1 MAVRKVELSGSN
13 LGPIASMATA
23 GAHGLALAEHFGQFG
38 EVRRHAAGLVLG
50 EQLGRRAPPGFVLE
64 MIRAATPAATRMI
77 E

>member
-1 MAVRKVELSGSN
+1 
-13 LGPIASMATA
+13 MATA